1 LSEELDQHVGVIDL
15 AILRLETLSF
25 RAQKFID
32 MNMMNFAIRE
42 ILDPM
47 KNLALARGVAQS
59 FIDSMSIV
67 KLDFMKV
74 GFQINYDRKTATGIP
89 VNKLVEFGWN
99 EFDITSSYPNGPMLH
114 WTGGRFGPG
123 NHFAYSTH
131 HPGFQGYHMLQSLE
145 NWGFIE
151 IFAIKLIHATSE
163 YLEATA
169 FK

>member
-1 LSEELDQHVGVIDL
+1 MSSEEKIGVIDL
-15 AILRLETLSF
+15 ALLRLETLSD
-25 RAQKFID
+25 RAQQFID
-32 MNMMNFAIRE
+32 TNMMDYAIRE

-47 KNLALARGVAQS
+47 KNLAFSRGFAQS

-67 KLDFMKV
+67 KIGFMQV
-74 GFQINYDRKTATGIP
+74 GFAINYDRKTATGIP
-89 VNKLVEFGWN
+89 LNKLLEFGWN

-114 WTGGRFGPG
+114 WTGGKYGPG
-123 NHFAYSTH
+123 DHFAYAVH
-131 HPGFQGYHMLQSLE
+131 HPGFIGYHMFHSLE

-151 IFAIKLIHATSE
+151 IFAFKLIKATSE